1 MIIVLI
7 KRLLMPIILLRR
19 KKLTRILKFLNF
31 KFLLES
37 KSLGVRKPL
46 VKVTL
51 KNSHDE
57 YLLSILYGKLIL
69 GLIKIKI

>member
-1 MIIVLI
+1 MIIILI
-7 KRLLMPIILLRR
+7 KSLLMPIILLRR

-37 KSLGVRKPL
+37 KSLGVRKSL

-51 KNSHDE
+51 KNGHD
-57 YLLSILYGKLIL
+57 
-69 GLIKIKI
+69 

>member
-7 KRLLMPIILLRR
+7 KSLLMPIILLRQ

-51 KNSHDE
+51 KNGHDE
-57 YLLSILYGKLIL
+57 YLLSILYGELIL